1 MNGFNPI
8 NFIVNTFAINAQ
20 NLIKNSQTG
29 QSANNLAANSSNFNS
44 NVNQALSQNSLT
56 SINYS
61 ASTQQNQSGL
71 ILSNANQLVIS
82 TVEVEQRA
90 NYIKDLLNL
99 PRDFQSFINQIQ
111 NMNTET
117 AKSFAKILTDGKI
130 NLSALTELLA
140 GNSKEAVQ
148 KLMMTIMTVSKMG
161 SNNVSGLK
169 ELMAMFSVSANS
181 SDSTQTVKNLLML
194 YLPWL
199 PLSIRNEMN
208 LDFDIDIFDKIQ
220 GADPD
225 KEENIETIKIMIETA
240 NYGNVLAELEMAP
253 NFEVD
258 VYITAIE
265 SFPESE
271 VLKRFNEENKKNSIR
286 SNTKIEK
293 TKDPENS
300 QEFKQNV
307 KITSSNFVSPKLV
320 QSAHSLIKI
329 IIEVD
334 YSNFIINEEEEES

>member
-29 QSANNLAANSSNFNS
+29 QSANNLTANSSNFNS

-61 ASTQQNQSGL
+61 ASTQQNQSSL

-334 YSNFIINEEEEES
+334 YSNFIINEEEES

>member
-29 QSANNLAANSSNFNS
+29 QSANNLTANSSNFNS

-169 ELMAMFSVSANS
+169 ELMAMFSVNANS

-220 GADPD
+220 GADPNE
-225 KEENIETIKIMIETA
+225 EENIETIKIMIETA

-334 YSNFIINEEEEES
+334 YSNFIINEEEES

>member
-29 QSANNLAANSSNFNS
+29 QSANNLAANNSNFNS
-44 NVNQALSQNSLT
+44 NINQTLSQSSLT

-334 YSNFIINEEEEES
+334 YSNFIINEEEES

>member
-29 QSANNLAANSSNFNS
+29 QSANNLTANSSNFNS

-117 AKSFAKILTDGKI
+117 AKSFAKILTEGKI

-161 SNNVSGLK
+161 SNNVSQLK
-169 ELMAMFSVSANS
+169 ELMAMFSVGANS

-220 GADPD
+220 GADPNE
-225 KEENIETIKIMIETA
+225 EENIETIKIMIETA

-258 VYITAIE
+258 VYITANE

-271 VLKRFNEENKKNSIR
+271 VLKRFNEENKKNSTR
-286 SNTKIEK
+286 SNVKIEK

-320 QSAHSLIKI
+320 QMAHSLIKI

-334 YSNFIINEEEEES
+334 YSNFIINEEEES

>member
-44 NVNQALSQNSLT
+44 NVNQTLSQNSLT

-71 ILSNANQLVIS
+71 ILSNTNQLVIS

-334 YSNFIINEEEEES
+334 YSNFIINEEEES

>member
-29 QSANNLAANSSNFNS
+29 QSANNLTANSSNFNS

-334 YSNFIINEEEEES
+334 YSNFIINEEEES

>member
-29 QSANNLAANSSNFNS
+29 QSANNLTANSSNFNS

-61 ASTQQNQSGL
+61 ASTQQNQSSL
-71 ILSNANQLVIS
+71 ILSNTNQLVIS

-334 YSNFIINEEEEES
+334 YSNFIINEEEES

>member
-44 NVNQALSQNSLT
+44 NVNQTLSQNSLT

-61 ASTQQNQSGL
+61 ASTQQNQSSL
-71 ILSNANQLVIS
+71 ILSNTNQLVIS

-117 AKSFAKILTDGKI
+117 AKSFAKILTEGKI

-140 GNSKEAVQ
+140 GNSKDAVQ

-161 SNNVSGLK
+161 NRI
-169 ELMAMFSVSANS
+169 MFPS
-181 SDSTQTVKNLLML
+181 
-194 YLPWL
+194 
-199 PLSIRNEMN
+199 
-208 LDFDIDIFDKIQ
+208 
-220 GADPD
+220 
-225 KEENIETIKIMIETA
+225 
-240 NYGNVLAELEMAP
+240 
-253 NFEVD
+253 
-258 VYITAIE
+258 
-265 SFPESE
+265 
-271 VLKRFNEENKKNSIR
+271 
-286 SNTKIEK
+286 
-293 TKDPENS
+293 
-300 QEFKQNV
+300 
-307 KITSSNFVSPKLV
+307 
-320 QSAHSLIKI
+320 
-329 IIEVD
+329 
-334 YSNFIINEEEEES
+334 

>member
-29 QSANNLAANSSNFNS
+29 QSANNLTANSGNFNS

-148 KLMMTIMTVSKMG
+148 KLMITIMTVSKMG

-293 TKDPENS
+293 TKDPEIS

-334 YSNFIINEEEEES
+334 YSNFIINEEEES

>member
-29 QSANNLAANSSNFNS
+29 QSANNLTANSGNFNS

-334 YSNFIINEEEEES
+334 YSNFIINEEEES

>member
-29 QSANNLAANSSNFNS
+29 QSANNLTANSSNFNS

-61 ASTQQNQSGL
+61 ASTQQNQSSL
-71 ILSNANQLVIS
+71 ILSNTNQLVIS

-240 NYGNVLAELEMAP
+240 NYGNDLAELEMAP

-334 YSNFIINEEEEES
+334 YSNFIINEEEES

>member
-29 QSANNLAANSSNFNS
+29 QSANNLTANSSNFNS

-61 ASTQQNQSGL
+61 ASTQQNQSSL
-71 ILSNANQLVIS
+71 ILSNTNQLVIS

-334 YSNFIINEEEEES
+334 YSNFIINEEEEN

>member
-29 QSANNLAANSSNFNS
+29 QSANNLTANSSNFNS

-61 ASTQQNQSGL
+61 ASTQQNQSSL
-71 ILSNANQLVIS
+71 ILSNTNQLVIS

-169 ELMAMFSVSANS
+169 ELMAMFSVNANS

-258 VYITAIE
+258 VNITAIE

-334 YSNFIINEEEEES
+334 YSNFIINEEEES

>member
-44 NVNQALSQNSLT
+44 NVNQTLSQNSLT

-61 ASTQQNQSGL
+61 ASTQQNQSSL
-71 ILSNANQLVIS
+71 ILSNTNQLVIS

-320 QSAHSLIKI
+320 QMAHSLIKI

-334 YSNFIINEEEEES
+334 YSNFIINEEEEN

>member
-29 QSANNLAANSSNFNS
+29 QSANNLTANSSNFNS

-71 ILSNANQLVIS
+71 ILSNTNQLVIS

-169 ELMAMFSVSANS
+169 ELMAMFSVNANS

-258 VYITAIE
+258 VNITAIE

-334 YSNFIINEEEEES
+334 YSNFIINEEEES

>member
-29 QSANNLAANSSNFNS
+29 QSANNLTANSSNFNS
-44 NVNQALSQNSLT
+44 NVNQTLSQNSLT

-61 ASTQQNQSGL
+61 ASTQQNQSSL

-169 ELMAMFSVSANS
+169 ELMAMFSVGANS

-334 YSNFIINEEEEES
+334 YSNFIINEEEES

>member
-29 QSANNLAANSSNFNS
+29 QSANNLTANSSNFNS

-169 ELMAMFSVSANS
+169 ELMAMFSVNANS

-334 YSNFIINEEEEES
+334 YSNFIINEEEES

>member
-29 QSANNLAANSSNFNS
+29 QSANNLTANSGNFNS

-140 GNSKEAVQ
+140 GNSKEAAQ

-169 ELMAMFSVSANS
+169 ELMAMFSVNANS

-334 YSNFIINEEEEES
+334 YSNFIINEEEES

>member
-29 QSANNLAANSSNFNS
+29 QSANNLTANSSNFNS

-61 ASTQQNQSGL
+61 ASTQQNQSSL
-71 ILSNANQLVIS
+71 ILSNTNQLVIS

-169 ELMAMFSVSANS
+169 ELMAMFSVNANS

-334 YSNFIINEEEEES
+334 YSNFIINEEEES

>member
-44 NVNQALSQNSLT
+44 NVNQTLSQNSLT

-61 ASTQQNQSGL
+61 ASTQQSQSSL
-71 ILSNANQLVIS
+71 ILSNTNQLVIS

-117 AKSFAKILTDGKI
+117 AKSFAKILTEGKI

-140 GNSKEAVQ
+140 GNSKDAVQ

-161 SNNVSGLK
+161 SNNVSQLK
-169 ELMAMFSVSANS
+169 ELMAMFSVGANS

-220 GADPD
+220 GADPNE
-225 KEENIETIKIMIETA
+225 EENIETIKIMIETA

-258 VYITAIE
+258 VYITANE

-271 VLKRFNEENKKNSIR
+271 VLKRFNEENKKIQ
-286 SNTKIEK
+286 
-293 TKDPENS
+293 
-300 QEFKQNV
+300 QE
-307 KITSSNFVSPKLV
+307 
-320 QSAHSLIKI
+320 AM
-329 IIEVD
+329 
-334 YSNFIINEEEEES
+334 

>member
-44 NVNQALSQNSLT
+44 NVNQTLSQNSLT

-61 ASTQQNQSGL
+61 ASTQQNQSSL
-71 ILSNANQLVIS
+71 ILSNTNQLVIS

-334 YSNFIINEEEEES
+334 YSNFIINEEEES

>member
-29 QSANNLAANSSNFNS
+29 QSANNLTANSSNFNS

-71 ILSNANQLVIS
+71 ILSNTNQLVIS

-334 YSNFIINEEEEES
+334 YSNFIINEEEES

>member
-29 QSANNLAANSSNFNS
+29 QSANNLTANSSNFNS

-61 ASTQQNQSGL
+61 ASTQQNQSSL
-71 ILSNANQLVIS
+71 ILSNTNQLVIS

-169 ELMAMFSVSANS
+169 ELMAMFSVNANS

-271 VLKRFNEENKKNSIR
+271 VLKRFNEENKKI
-286 SNTKIEK
+286 
-293 TKDPENS
+293 
-300 QEFKQNV
+300 Q
-307 KITSSNFVSPKLV
+307 
-320 QSAHSLIKI
+320 
-329 IIEVD
+329 
-334 YSNFIINEEEEES
+334 

>member
-20 NLIKNSQTG
+20 TLIKNSQTG
-29 QSANNLAANSSNFNS
+29 QSANNLTANSSNFNS

-82 TVEVEQRA
+82 TGEVVQRA

-334 YSNFIINEEEEES
+334 YSNFIINEEEES

>member
-29 QSANNLAANSSNFNS
+29 QSANNLTANSSNFNS

-169 ELMAMFSVSANS
+169 ELMAMFSVGANS

-334 YSNFIINEEEEES
+334 YSNFIINEEEES

>member
-29 QSANNLAANSSNFNS
+29 QSANNLTANSSNFNS

-56 SINYS
+56 LINYS

-169 ELMAMFSVSANS
+169 ELMAMFSVNANS

-320 QSAHSLIKI
+320 STLR
-329 IIEVD
+329 
-334 YSNFIINEEEEES
+334 

>member
-29 QSANNLAANSSNFNS
+29 QSANNLTANSGNFNS

-169 ELMAMFSVSANS
+169 ELMAMFSVNANS

-334 YSNFIINEEEEES
+334 YSNFIINEEEES

>member
-29 QSANNLAANSSNFNS
+29 QSANNLTANSSNFNS

-61 ASTQQNQSGL
+61 ASTQQNQSSL

-169 ELMAMFSVSANS
+169 ELMAMFSVNANS

-334 YSNFIINEEEEES
+334 YSNFIINEEEES

>member
-29 QSANNLAANSSNFNS
+29 QSANNLTANSSNFNS

-334 YSNFIINEEEEES
+334 YSNFIINEEEEN

>member
-29 QSANNLAANSSNFNS
+29 QSANNLTANSSNFNS

-140 GNSKEAVQ
+140 GNSKDAVQ

-169 ELMAMFSVSANS
+169 ELMAMFSVNANS

-334 YSNFIINEEEEES
+334 YSNFIINEEEES

>member
-44 NVNQALSQNSLT
+44 NVNQTLSQNSLT

-61 ASTQQNQSGL
+61 ASTQQNQSSL
-71 ILSNANQLVIS
+71 ILSNTNQLVIS

-271 VLKRFNEENKKNSIR
+271 VLKRFNEENKKNSTR
-286 SNTKIEK
+286 SNVKIEK

>member
-44 NVNQALSQNSLT
+44 NVNQTLSQNSLT

-61 ASTQQNQSGL
+61 ASTQQNQSSL
-71 ILSNANQLVIS
+71 ILSNTNQLVIS

-117 AKSFAKILTDGKI
+117 AKSFAKILTEGKI

-140 GNSKEAVQ
+140 GNSKDAVQ

-161 SNNVSGLK
+161 SNNVSQLK
-169 ELMAMFSVSANS
+169 ELMAMFSVNANS

-258 VYITAIE
+258 VYITANE

-271 VLKRFNEENKKNSIR
+271 VLKRFNEENKKNSTR
-286 SNTKIEK
+286 SNVKIEK

-320 QSAHSLIKI
+320 QMAHSLIKI

-334 YSNFIINEEEEES
+334 YSNFIINEEEES

>member
-29 QSANNLAANSSNFNS
+29 QSANNLTANSSNFNS

-61 ASTQQNQSGL
+61 ASTQQNQSSL
-71 ILSNANQLVIS
+71 ILSNTNQLVIS

-220 GADPD
+220 GADPNE
-225 KEENIETIKIMIETA
+225 EENIETIKIMIETA

-271 VLKRFNEENKKNSIR
+271 VLKRFNEENKKNSIS

-334 YSNFIINEEEEES
+334 YSNFIINEEEES

>member
-29 QSANNLAANSSNFNS
+29 QSANNLTANSSNFNS

-271 VLKRFNEENKKNSIR
+271 VLKKFNEENKKNSIR

-334 YSNFIINEEEEES
+334 YSNFIINEEEES

>member
-29 QSANNLAANSSNFNS
+29 QSANNLTANSSNFNS

-169 ELMAMFSVSANS
+169 ELMAMFSVNANS

-220 GADPD
+220 GADPNE
-225 KEENIETIKIMIETA
+225 EENIETIKIMIETA

-320 QSAHSLIKI
+320 QMAHSLIKI

-334 YSNFIINEEEEES
+334 YSNFIINEEEES

>member
-29 QSANNLAANSSNFNS
+29 QSANNLTANSSNFNS

-293 TKDPENS
+293 TKEPENS

-307 KITSSNFVSPKLV
+307 KISSSNVVSPKLV

-334 YSNFIINEEEEES
+334 YSNFIINEEEES